1 MRGFPGVYFS
11 GDFLYNTTLKI
22 SNDKEGIPLLSD
34 FLIVVGQ
41 VFTLFLMM
49 GVGFVLAKLKWFSKE
64 TSGQCTQLILY
75 VVGPCIIIT
84 KLQIEATAQVVHTML
99 MAALGMALTY
109 MVMIPLMQL
118 LFRKE
123 SADTRVVRRFGVVYA
138 NNSFMGLPLLAG
150 VLGEDALLFGV
161 ISMLV
166 FFVFQWTHG
175 VLIMGGKLNVR
186 SAVLNPGIIATLI
199 GVLFFAVGFRIPAPV
214 YNAMDF
220 MGDLNTPLA
229 MVIIG
234 GQMARSDILG
244 VLKKPKLYLT
254 AALKLVFVP
263 AITCLLLLPLKL
275 EPLSYCACVVL
286 AACPTA
292 GVTAMFSQMFKR
304 DEETAAQ
311 MVTLSTLLSIITL
324 PVFAVL
330 ARQIS
335 GLG

>member
-1 MRGFPGVYFS
+1 MR
-11 GDFLYNTTLKI
+11 
-22 SNDKEGIPLLSD
+22 SD
-34 FLIVVGQ
+34 LLIVVGQ
-41 VFTLFLMM
+41 VLTLFLMM
-49 GVGFVLAKLKWFSKE
+49 GIGFLFAKLNWFSIA
-64 TSGQCTQLILY
+64 TSNQCTKLILY

-84 KLQIEATAQVVHTML
+84 KLQIEANTQVVHTML

-109 MVMIPLMQL
+109 IVMIPLSQL

-123 SADTRVVRRFGVVYA
+123 PADTRVVRRFGIVYA

-166 FFVFQWTHG
+166 FFLFQWTHG
-175 VLIMGGKLNVR
+175 VLIMGGKLNLR
-186 SAVLNPGIIATLI
+186 SAVLNPGIIAILI
-199 GVLFFAVGFRIPAPV
+199 GVLFFAVGLRLPSPV
-214 YNAMDF
+214 YNAMEF

-234 GQMARSDILG
+234 AQMARADILG
-244 VLKKPKLYLT
+244 VLKKPKLYLA
-254 AALKLVFVP
+254 AALKLLFVP
-263 AITCLLLLPLKL
+263 GITCLLLLPLHL

-292 GVTAMFSQMFKR
+292 GVTAMFAQMFRR

>member
-1 MRGFPGVYFS
+1 MR
-11 GDFLYNTTLKI
+11 
-22 SNDKEGIPLLSD
+22 SD
-34 FLIVVGQ
+34 LLIVVGQ
-41 VFTLFLMM
+41 VLTLFLMM
-49 GVGFVLAKLKWFSKE
+49 GIGFLFAKLNWFSIA
-64 TSGQCTQLILY
+64 TSNQCTKLILY

-84 KLQIEATAQVVHTML
+84 KLQIEANTQVVHTML

-109 MVMIPLMQL
+109 IVMIPLSQL

-123 SADTRVVRRFGVVYA
+123 PADTSVVRRFGIVYA

-166 FFVFQWTHG
+166 FFLFQWTHG
-175 VLIMGGKLNVR
+175 VLIMGGKLNLR
-186 SAVLNPGIIATLI
+186 SAVLNPGIIAILI
-199 GVLFFAVGFRIPAPV
+199 GVFFFAVGFRLPSPV
-214 YNAMDF
+214 YNAMEF

-234 GQMARSDILG
+234 AQMARADILG
-244 VLKKPKLYLT
+244 VLKKPKLYLA
-254 AALKLVFVP
+254 AALKLLFVP
-263 AITCLLLLPLKL
+263 GITCLLLLPLHL

-292 GVTAMFSQMFKR
+292 GVTAMFAQMFRR

>member
-1 MRGFPGVYFS
+1 M
-11 GDFLYNTTLKI
+11 
-22 SNDKEGIPLLSD
+22 LSD

-41 VFTLFLMM
+41 VLTLFLMM
-49 GVGFVLAKLKWFSKE
+49 GIGFLFAKLNWFSIA
-64 TSGQCTQLILY
+64 TSNQCTKLILY

-84 KLQIEATAQVVHTML
+84 KLQIEANTQVVHTML

-109 MVMIPLMQL
+109 IVMIPLSQL

-123 SADTRVVRRFGVVYA
+123 PADTRVVRRFGIVYA

-166 FFVFQWTHG
+166 FFLFQWTHG
-175 VLIMGGKLNVR
+175 VLIMGGKLNLR
-186 SAVLNPGIIATLI
+186 SAVLNPGIIAILI
-199 GVLFFAVGFRIPAPV
+199 GVFFFAVGFRLPSPV
-214 YNAMDF
+214 YNAMEF

-234 GQMARSDILG
+234 AQMARADILG
-244 VLKKPKLYLT
+244 VLKKPKLYLA
-254 AALKLVFVP
+254 AALKLLFVP
-263 AITCLLLLPLKL
+263 GITCLLLLPLHL

-292 GVTAMFSQMFKR
+292 GVTAMFAQMFQR

>member
-1 MRGFPGVYFS
+1 M
-11 GDFLYNTTLKI
+11 
-22 SNDKEGIPLLSD
+22 LSD
-34 FLIVVGQ
+34 LLIVVGQ
-41 VFTLFLMM
+41 VLTLFLMM
-49 GVGFVLAKLKWFSKE
+49 GIGFLFAKLNWFSIA
-64 TSGQCTQLILY
+64 TSNQCTKLILY

-84 KLQIEATAQVVHTML
+84 KLQIEANTQVVHTML

-109 MVMIPLMQL
+109 IVMIPLSQL

-123 SADTRVVRRFGVVYA
+123 PADTRVVRRFGIVYA

-166 FFVFQWTHG
+166 FFLFQWTHG
-175 VLIMGGKLNVR
+175 VLIMGGKLNLR
-186 SAVLNPGIIATLI
+186 SAVLNPGIIAILI
-199 GVLFFAVGFRIPAPV
+199 GVLFFAVGFRLPSPV
-214 YNAMDF
+214 YNAMEF

-234 GQMARSDILG
+234 AQMARADILG
-244 VLKKPKLYLT
+244 VLKKPKLYLA
-254 AALKLVFVP
+254 AALKLLFVP
-263 AITCLLLLPLKL
+263 GITCLLLLPLHL

-292 GVTAMFSQMFKR
+292 GVTAMFAQMFRR

>member
-1 MRGFPGVYFS
+1 
-11 GDFLYNTTLKI
+11 
-22 SNDKEGIPLLSD
+22 
-34 FLIVVGQ
+34 
-41 VFTLFLMM
+41 M
-49 GVGFVLAKLKWFSKE
+49 GVGFVLAKLKWFTQE
-64 TSGQCTQLILY
+64 ASGQCTQLILY
-75 VVGPCIIIT
+75 VVGPSIIIT
-84 KLQIEATAQVVHTML
+84 KLQIEASAQVVRTML
-99 MAALGMALTY
+99 LAALGMALTY
-109 MVMIPLMQL
+109 IVMIPLAQL
-118 LFRKE
+118 LFRRE
-123 SADTRVVRRFGVVYA
+123 PADTRVVRRFGMVYA

-166 FFVFQWTHG
+166 FSLFQWTHG
-175 VLIMGGKLNVR
+175 VLMMGGRLNVR
-186 SAVLNPGIIATLI
+186 SAVLNPGILAILFGAFLFATGLR
-199 GVLFFAVGFRIPAPV
+199 LPSPV

-234 GQMARSDILG
+234 GQMARSDIRSA
-244 VLKKPKLYLT
+244 LKKPRLYLT
-254 AALKLVFVP
+254 AAIKLLFAP
-263 AITCLLLLPLKL
+263 AVTCLLLLPLRL

-286 AACPTA
+286 SACPTA
-292 GVTAMFSQMFKR
+292 GMTSMFAQRFRR

-311 MVTLSTLLSIITL
+311 MVTLSTLLSILTL